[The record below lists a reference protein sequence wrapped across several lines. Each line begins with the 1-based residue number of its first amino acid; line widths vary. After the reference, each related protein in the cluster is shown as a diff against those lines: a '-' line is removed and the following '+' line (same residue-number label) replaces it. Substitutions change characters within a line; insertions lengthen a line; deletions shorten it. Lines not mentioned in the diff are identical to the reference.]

1 MMPLEVQGS
10 SFETRPL
17 DALIGLH
24 LVNGEWN
31 YCFLALTLSIVPLLS
46 LCPSCFLLSPAPCLR
61 QSSGS
66 RSLPRRLVCAPI
78 SVRERDGS
86 GPGAPSKLD
95 PDRSDTRGIWA
106 KRAKLLGPAR
116 RATSDNGGAS
126 GTHDRATASGDY
138 RRGVTV
144 WVITAESK
152 LDLTCF
158 PIFFSTSYYFFL
170 RKRKSFIYYS
180 EVGLQSRATKC
191 STHTGQRLRHTAL

>member
-1 MMPLEVQGS
+1 ME
-10 SFETRPL
+10 
-17 DALIGLH
+17 
-24 LVNGEWN
+24 
-31 YCFLALTLSIVPLLS
+31 LL
-46 LCPSCFLLSPAPCLR
+46 FLSPDAKHCTIIKPL
-61 QSSGS
+61 SVVFS
-66 RSLPRRLVCAPI
+66 SLPRPLFETELRVSLAATQVSVC
-78 SVRERDGS
+78 SDLRQRERDGS

-158 PIFFSTSYYFFL
+158 PIFFSPSYYFFL

-180 EVGLQSRATKC
+180 EVGLQS
-191 STHTGQRLRHTAL
+191 

>member
-1 MMPLEVQGS
+1 
-10 SFETRPL
+10 
-17 DALIGLH
+17 
-24 LVNGEWN
+24 
-31 YCFLALTLSIVPLLS
+31 
-46 LCPSCFLLSPAPCLR
+46 
-61 QSSGS
+61 
-66 RSLPRRLVCAPI
+66 VCAPI

-158 PIFFSTSYYFFL
+158 PIFFSPSYYFFFAKKKELYLLL
-170 RKRKSFIYYS
+170 RS
-180 EVGLQSRATKC
+180 EVGLQS
-191 STHTGQRLRHTAL
+191 